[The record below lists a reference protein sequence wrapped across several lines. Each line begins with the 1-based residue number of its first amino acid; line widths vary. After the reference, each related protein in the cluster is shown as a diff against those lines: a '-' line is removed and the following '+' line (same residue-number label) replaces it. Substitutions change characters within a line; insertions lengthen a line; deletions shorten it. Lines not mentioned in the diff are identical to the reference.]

1 METKTNDWTA
11 LTKKNTKRLAFW
23 TVAWTLS
30 MAVASFGPN
39 IIWDSKLISIITI
52 LINLGFGI
60 GMIIA
65 NVQHFKVLDEMQ
77 KKIQLDAMGIALGV
91 GIVCGLS
98 YSLLDITNIIE
109 EDAEIAFLVILMG
122 LTYSAGIFIGQTR
135 YK

>member
-122 LTYSAGIFIGQTR
+122 LTYSAGIFIGQIR